1 MKPWKSLAIASA
13 VMAFT
18 ATTQAECL
26 GVDHATQTVAH
37 ETATGTVTTNRK
49 AFNRLAANRLAANRL
64 AANRLAANRLAANRL
79 AANRLA
85 ANRLAANQP
94 GEGAA
99 SDIIA
104 IEMPDGTR
112 LTR

>member
-13 VMAFT
+13 MT
-18 ATTQAECL
+18 AIAATAQAEGL
-26 GVDHATQTVAH
+26 GVSHATQTVAN

-49 AFNRLAANRLAANRL
+49 AFNRLAANRLAS
-64 AANRLAANRLAANRL
+64 
-79 AANRLA
+79 
-85 ANRLAANQP
+85 NRLAANQP

-112 LTR
+112 LSR

>member
-18 ATTQAECL
+18 ATAQAECL
-26 GVDHATQTVAH
+26 GVSHATQTVAN

-49 AFNRLAANRLAANRL
+49 ALNRLAANRLAANRL
-64 AANRLAANRLAANRL
+64 AANRLAS
-79 AANRLA
+79 
-85 ANRLAANQP
+85 NRLAANQP

-99 SDIIA
+99 SNIVA
-104 IEMPDGTR
+104 IEMPDGTWLLR
-112 LTR
+112 

>member
-49 AFNRLAANRLAANRL
+49 AFNRLASNRLASNRL
-64 AANRLAANRLAANRL
+64 ASNRLAPNRLAVNE
-79 AANRLA
+79 
-85 ANRLAANQP
+85 P

-99 SDIIA
+99 SDITA

-112 LTR
+112 LSR

>member
-64 AANRLAANRLAANRL
+64 AANRLAANRLAAN
-79 AANRLA
+79 
-85 ANRLAANQP
+85 QP

>member
-64 AANRLAANRLAANRL
+64 AANRLAANRLAAN
-79 AANRLA
+79 
-85 ANRLAANQP
+85 QP

-112 LTR
+112 LSR

>member
-1 MKPWKSLAIASA
+1 MKKWKSLAIASA

-18 ATTQAECL
+18 ATAQAECL
-26 GVDHATQTVAH
+26 GIDHATQTVAN

-49 AFNRLAANRLAANRL
+49 AVNRLASNRLAS
-64 AANRLAANRLAANRL
+64 
-79 AANRLA
+79 
-85 ANRLAANQP
+85 NRLAANQP